1 MSRPTADEVRSTP
14 MTAPPGIPAGEER
27 SRRSKR
33 PTSEEMHGQA
43 APPFE
48 PAVPGG
54 KPEPESPAVAK
65 SRRQLEE
72 AQTAE
77 RQENAEKAKLER
89 IASYSKRLEVAKLYA
104 AHNLCAGDNG
114 ARERIF
120 RDLRRVAFLQKVEW
134 DSQVVGTAVIDLVN
148 ASWSGSTIILDDGDR
163 IYIVRDAPNAKDSF
177 SVPASACLSMHPTI
191 PGA

>member
-89 IASYSKRLEVAKLYA
+89 IASYSKRLEVAKIHSDEIKLIVPPGHPLA
-104 AHNLCAGDNG
+104 AKKEILAS
-114 ARERIF
+114 
-120 RDLRRVAFLQKVEW
+120 DLIGEPLLLPK
-134 DSQVVGTAVIDLVN
+134 VGTTRSRLTAWLEPVLDGTWFLSGDVYAVSRLTPPPKPR
-148 ASWSGSTIILDDGDR
+148 SWGSS
-163 IYIVRDAPNAKDSF
+163 VRLRPRKVSK
-177 SVPASACLSMHPTI
+177 
-191 PGA
+191 